1 MSQKP
6 EQQWDSMFLKPNQR
20 ASAFTLREPLEE
32 TQPHST
38 PPPDY
43 ISREPI
49 FDGTLTFQENLEY
62 IHDWTA
68 RALLGLIAADVPL
81 HEVDFDYLERWLIN
95 FQTAPRDNASIL

>member
-1 MSQKP
+1 MTEKSEHP
-6 EQQWDSMFLKPNQR
+6 WDSMFLKPDQR
-20 ASAFTLREPLEE
+20 KAAYTLRD
-32 TQPHST
+32 QPAASQPQS
-38 PPPDY
+38 PPPADY

-95 FQTAPRDNASIL
+95 FQTPPADNASIL